1 MIVFSQVSW
10 SHSLNRL
17 IAVYNFCSYKCSCT
31 HLYGFDLILYIIV
44 VINAIESIWK
54 RVNAL
59 VPGVVNMDEWLNLF
73 HAVIV
78 VKDPAS

>member
-1 MIVFSQVSW
+1 M
-10 SHSLNRL
+10 
-17 IAVYNFCSYKCSCT
+17 A
-31 HLYGFDLILYIIV
+31 FDLILYIIV

-73 HAVIV
+73 HAINVLTRNFGPIG
-78 VKDPAS
+78 

>member
-1 MIVFSQVSW
+1 M
-10 SHSLNRL
+10 
-17 IAVYNFCSYKCSCT
+17 A
-31 HLYGFDLILYIIV
+31 FDFILYIIV

>member
-1 MIVFSQVSW
+1 M
-10 SHSLNRL
+10 
-17 IAVYNFCSYKCSCT
+17 A
-31 HLYGFDLILYIIV
+31 FDLILYIIV

-54 RVNAL
+54 RVNVL

-78 VKDPAS
+78 VKDSASCVCTKTNARENALVRPARVVTTIHAVSHG